1 MARSC
6 GQNTCTKVR
15 VHAYREILPT
25 RHQTETYHD
34 IVPPYHRSAKHNLSG
49 TCSAMLRG
57 EKVRILKMQ
66 IVDSDIGHTSFL
78 LQMQEMIVLVCE
90 IRKGVQW
97 IS

>member
-1 MARSC
+1 
-6 GQNTCTKVR
+6 
-15 VHAYREILPT
+15 
-25 RHQTETYHD
+25 
-34 IVPPYHRSAKHNLSG
+34 
-49 TCSAMLRG
+49 MLRG